1 VNALLPPTALL
12 LDPPW
17 LRYGLAAALVF
28 APIFFANV
36 AFSFSFR
43 DSRAADMAFA
53 SNVVGAMVGGVLEW
67 TALITGYQSLIAV
80 AAVLYLAAFLLA
92 TRWRFL
98 ADRGLAVA
106 GVRAAPGAQSRGRLR
121 WWSVSRW

>member
-1 VNALLPPTALL
+1 
-12 LDPPW
+12 
-17 LRYGLAAALVF
+17 
-28 APIFFANV
+28 
-36 AFSFSFR
+36 
-43 DSRAADMAFA
+43 
-53 SNVVGAMVGGVLEW
+53 LEW